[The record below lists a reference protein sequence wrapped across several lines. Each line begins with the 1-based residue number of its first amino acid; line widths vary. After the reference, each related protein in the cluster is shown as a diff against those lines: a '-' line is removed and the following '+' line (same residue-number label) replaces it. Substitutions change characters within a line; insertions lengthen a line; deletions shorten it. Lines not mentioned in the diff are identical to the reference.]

1 MGTSGDL
8 LAAVV
13 EAKPGGSMRP
23 GQLRMAEAV
32 EAAVADGAH
41 LLVEAGPGTGKSFGY
56 LVPLIASGRRAVVST
71 ATKSLQDQ
79 LSERDLP
86 FLAETLKKSGIEFTW
101 ATVKGRANYLCMSR
115 LVEVTQRQQ
124 SSLFAD
130 HVDDLQALVDWVEA
144 DPSGDRDDL
153 PVAVADE
160 TWNELSVT
168 GTECPGRD
176 ACPQASS
183 CFAMA
188 ALDRAFASD
197 VVVVNHHLYG
207 AHLMANHS
215 ILGEHDV
222 VVFDEGHR
230 LADTM
235 ASAFGLDLGPGR
247 VFQLRRAAAFLK
259 GVGRIDR
266 TVDSLTKRARAL
278 AGALD
283 QTPLGR
289 IGDVAS
295 TRLAGPLQDLAVDC
309 SELLRAARS
318 VSADGPMGGP
328 RARFMRLA
336 GHLLADLEM
345 ISGPPD
351 GFVVWVERTGGGV
364 VLRAAPVDVGDRMT
378 DEVLARTTMV
388 VTSATLSVGRRVR
401 ATARQLGLRWQVEVE
416 GLSDVA
422 DTSRADDDEALA
434 RSFRALHV
442 DSPFDFE
449 HQARL
454 YVATDLPVPGAG
466 DWEEKTVARVATLVG
481 ASGGRALVLS
491 TSHRMVKAF
500 TDHLRATADV
510 VILSQNE
517 LPKRRLI
524 EQFESD
530 ETSVLVATMGFWEG
544 IDVPGRSLQ
553 LVVLDKVPFPR
564 PNDPLWQARREG
576 AEAAGLNPFQ
586 AVDLPRAAVLL
597 AQGAGRLIRT
607 VDDRGVV
614 ALLDSRM
621 ATKSYGRVLVDSLPP
636 MPGTTDLDEIK
647 DFLGRL

>member
-8 LAAVV
+8 LAAVIA
-13 EAKPGGSMRP
+13 AKPGGSVRP

-32 EAAVADGAH
+32 ESAVADGAH

-56 LVPLIASGRRAVVST
+56 LVPLIASGARAVVST

-86 FLAETLKKSGIEFTW
+86 FLAEALKASGIEFSW

-130 HVDDLQALVDWVEA
+130 HVDDLQTLVEWVEGG
-144 DPSGDRDDL
+144 PSGDRDDL
-153 PVAVADE
+153 PGAVADE

-176 ACPQASS
+176 ACPQAAS

-188 ALDRAFASD
+188 ALDRALAVD

-259 GVGRIDR
+259 GAGKADR

-289 IGDVAS
+289 VGDVSS
-295 TRLAGPLQDLAVDC
+295 TRLAVPLQDLAVDC
-309 SELLRAARS
+309 SELLRAARA
-318 VSADGPMGGP
+318 VSADGPLGGA

-345 ISGPPD
+345 ISGPPE
-351 GFVVWVERTGGGV
+351 GFVVWTERTAAGV
-364 VLRAAPVDVGDRMT
+364 ILRAAPVDVGDRMT
-378 DEVLARTTMV
+378 DEVLARTTTV

-401 ATARQLGLRWQVEVE
+401 ATARQLGLLRQVEVE
-416 GLSDVA
+416 GLADVA
-422 DTSRADDDEALA
+422 DTSRGDDEAQV
-434 RSFRALHV
+434 RSYRALHV

-454 YVATDLPVPGAG
+454 YVATDLPAPGAG
-466 DWEEKTVARVATLVG
+466 DWEEKTVARVATLVE

-500 TDHLRATADV
+500 TDHLRAAADV

-576 AEAAGLNPFQ
+576 AEAAGLNAFQ

-636 MPGTTDLDEIK
+636 MPGTTDLDEIT